1 MVGGLGIVDC
11 SYVVSVRKSRVLE
24 SQGVEQEAAVG
35 WSNRRLSMTNVR
47 FLLCGTCLIRFELG
61 FLGELDDAFLVPLPG
76 ILFAHGPSVPSAL
89 PRGSLVIVIRVVN
102 SPLF

>member
-24 SQGVEQEAAVG
+24 SQGVEQKAAVG

-61 FLGELDDAFLVPLPG
+61 FLGELNAEFLVPSPWHPD
-76 ILFAHGPSVPSAL
+76 AHGPL
-89 PRGSLVIVIRVVN
+89 
-102 SPLF
+102 